1 MADVEEGTIYR
12 VKAELEDDYT
22 SVGEYT
28 SVASCGPVDLSE
40 GALRSSTP
48 ATTTST
54 TGDVQI
60 PILTELGQM
69 RELPGQA
76 GHVAEVLV
84 DGKIQVFEIQQTE
97 VVGMEEGESDYS
109 VVHLGPETQGLPAFH
124 RIVGEDET
132 GTRQY
137 CSLEAMEPVTSSSI
151 WNPSVSQA
159 ITSPLYEIQDPSTEQ
174 RYQMEPPEQGQN
186 YSVNIPLTTDVQ
198 YAGPAIDIS
207 YPVLY
212 PPPPSA
218 PGPEDTMNIL
228 IQRVPTRGF
237 KKDKEAKTGAN
248 RFEDEGKRE
257 QYKRSACD
265 RERARMK
272 DMNKSFEQLMNC
284 STQLR
289 ERLPFLKPPGKRLS
303 KIESLRLAIKYIKHL
318 KYLLSFPVDQRIP
331 PQIVEFDP
339 STEAWH
345 RLPNPHITRRTL
357 QHPVNVHHWEHFSIQ
372 PQFQQQQQNNNN

>member
-1 MADVEEGTIYR
+1 
-12 VKAELEDDYT
+12 
-22 SVGEYT
+22 
-28 SVASCGPVDLSE
+28 
-40 GALRSSTP
+40 
-48 ATTTST
+48 
-54 TGDVQI
+54 
-60 PILTELGQM
+60 
-69 RELPGQA
+69 
-76 GHVAEVLV
+76 
-84 DGKIQVFEIQQTE
+84 
-97 VVGMEEGESDYS
+97 
-109 VVHLGPETQGLPAFH
+109 
-124 RIVGEDET
+124 
-132 GTRQY
+132 
-137 CSLEAMEPVTSSSI
+137 
-151 WNPSVSQA
+151 
-159 ITSPLYEIQDPSTEQ
+159 
-174 RYQMEPPEQGQN
+174 MEPPEQGQN

-372 PQFQQQQQNNNN
+372 PQFQQQPNNN